1 MSSPLERSSGLTVG
15 TIEAVAPNE
24 LTIQLDTE
32 APHATALNAGSPVA
46 FPRINSYLL
55 VPGQAG
61 AVVGQVT
68 WIGIQGSQWPKRK
81 GLKDFGLVD
90 LPFPLRRL
98 KLTPIGMLRVRTDP
112 TTGQERLDLE
122 RGVSLFPSVGDPV
135 LLPTAHQLRA
145 VVEVDPKDGPL
156 EIGRSALA
164 DDRPIRVHPDR
175 IFGRHLAVLGNTG
188 SGKSCSVAGLVRWT
202 IQAARSNRQSAVA
215 AKAPMAS
222 PNERR
227 GCRFVILDP
236 NGEYKEAF
244 RDAGAKVTVLT
255 PPPTPAG
262 VAPLVVPA
270 WMWNAQEWSSIL
282 QASPGVQQPLLF
294 DALRRLR
301 ASDLATAST
310 REILAKALR
319 QYGERFDAIL
329 SNVAEAFTGG
339 GKRIESGSCLNGLNG
354 LASSIAADAGTAAP
368 ALKTAADQLGATVA
382 PIATRVNA
390 DFSRVVPTMEELRGI
405 QTAIQGV
412 LSHCPS
418 GGPDLSPS
426 ADHPAPFSVNKLPAM
441 LQLCALASGDN
452 RATQIIAY
460 LIGRLESLL
469 RDSRLAGII
478 DPADPVTL
486 QQWLEMFLGTPD
498 DDQDS
503 IVIVDLALVPSD
515 VTHLMI
521 AVIARI
527 LFEAGQR
534 YHKVHREAFPMVLV
548 LEEAHTFIQEGRD
561 DPGQS
566 PSPVQMCR
574 RIFEKI
580 AREGRKF
587 GMGMVLSSQRP
598 SEISPTVLSQCNT
611 FLLHRLV
618 NDRDQEL
625 VKKLVPDAL
634 GALLGELP
642 VLPSRYAI
650 LLGHASP
657 IPKMVVIKELPRE
670 HCPRSSDPPLWDVWR
685 GTLARPVNWGS
696 LAQEWADPNKAAG
709 TPTA

>member
-1 MSSPLERSSGLTVG
+1 MSTPLERSSGLTIG
-15 TIEAVAPNE
+15 TIESVAPNE
-24 LTIQLDTE
+24 FTIQLDTE
-32 APHATALNAGSPVA
+32 APHATALNAGAPIA

-98 KLTPIGMLRVRTDP
+98 KLTPVGMLRVRTDP
-112 TTGQERLDLE
+112 ATGTERLKLE

-135 LLPTAHQLRA
+135 LLPTANQLRA
-145 VVEVDPKDGPL
+145 VVEVDLKDGPL

-175 IFGRHLAVLGNTG
+175 IFGRHLAILGNTG

-202 IQAARSNRQSAVA
+202 IQAARANREAALA
-215 AKAPMAS
+215 AKEEMAGA
-222 PNERR
+222 NKRR

-244 RDAGAKVTVLT
+244 KDAGASVEVLT
-255 PPPTPAG
+255 PPPTPADI
-262 VAPLVVPA
+262 APLVVPA

-301 ASDLATAST
+301 ARDLATTST
-310 REILAKALR
+310 LQILAKALR

-329 SNVAEAFTGG
+329 NNVAEAFTGG
-339 GKRIESGSCLNGLNG
+339 GKRIESGACLNGLTG
-354 LASSIAADAGTAAP
+354 LAASLATDAGTANAV
-368 ALKTAADQLGATVA
+368 LKAAADQLAAVVS

-390 DFSRVVPTMEELRGI
+390 NFSRDVPTIEELRGI
-405 QTAIQGV
+405 QTAIRGV
-412 LSHCPS
+412 LSQCPTI
-418 GGPDLSPS
+418 GPDASPS
-426 ADHPAPFSVNKLPAM
+426 ADHPAPFNVKQLPAM

-478 DPADPVTL
+478 DPAQPVTL
-486 QQWLEMFLGTPD
+486 SQWLQRFFGTAENE
-498 DDQDS
+498 QDT

-515 VTHLMI
+515 VTHLII
-521 AVIARI
+521 AVIARL

-534 YHKVHREAFPMVLV
+534 YHRISREAYPVVLV

-587 GMGMVLSSQRP
+587 GMGLVLSSQRP

-625 VKKLVPDAL
+625 VRRLVPDTL

-642 VLPSRYAI
+642 VLPSRFAI

-657 IPKMVVIKELPRE
+657 IPKMVVIKELPKE

-685 GTLARPVNWGS
+685 GKLPRPVDWNS
-696 LAQEWADPNKAAG
+696 LAQEWADPGKSAA
-709 TPTA
+709 TAPT